1 MCRHLTRLLES
12 VMARE
17 GESSV
22 RFQTLKRR
30 NFWSEILN
38 FSCDKLFVH
47 FYNLAIWPENHKQT
61 IYLLTC

>member
-47 FYNLAIWPENHKQT
+47 FYNLAIWPT
-61 IYLLTC
+61 